1 MKIWISMSVA
11 LWIAA
16 ALPAVAQELRSMRL
30 GAGTVASI
38 EFQVAGL
45 LGNIISNPPG
55 ASNCPDR
62 SACGLPGLVVTV
74 LRTGSGLASIEAID
88 DGSLDGAVVSADLLW
103 RAATGRGEFYDR
115 PATSLR
121 HVATLYSETLLVLVR
136 RDSAIKSVADLRG
149 RKIAIVDPEGSERA
163 PVRALLAAYKLDEP
177 SVRIEPVA
185 LDRALSKLT
194 VGEVAAVLVRSSDPV
209 ALLARV
215 QSPIPI
221 VALPLEEQV
230 VAELTKAQPY
240 FVATRLPGRTEPGRT
255 EPGRT
260 ESGGLAVSIPVQ
272 WVVSADLDD
281 AMVRASLS
289 ALLHGQNRPALMSGH
304 PAVAQISRLHA
315 LVGAVLPIHPGAASY
330 YNSVEPAR

>member
-1 MKIWISMSVA
+1 MKMWISLSVG

-16 ALPAVAQELRSMRL
+16 ALPAAAQELRSMRL
-30 GAGTVASI
+30 GAGTVGSI

-74 LRTGSGLASIEAID
+74 LRTDSGLATIEAID
-88 DGSLDGAVVSADLLW
+88 DGSLDGGVVSADLSW
-103 RAATGRGEFYDR
+103 RAATGRGEFFLR

-136 RDSAIKSVADLRG
+136 RDSAIKDMADLRG

-185 LDRALSKLT
+185 LDRALNKLT
-194 VGEVAAVLVRSSDPV
+194 VGEVAAVIVRSSDPH

-221 VALPLEEQV
+221 VALALDEQV
-230 VAELTKAQPY
+230 IADLIKAQPY
-240 FVATRLPGRTEPGRT
+240 FVATRLPAEKGAGAPA
-255 EPGRT
+255 
-260 ESGGLAVSIPVQ
+260 LAIPVQ

-289 ALLHGQNRPALMSGH
+289 ALLHGQNRPALMGGH

-315 LVGAVLPIHPGAASY
+315 LVGAVLPIHPGAGRY
-330 YNSVEPAR
+330 YNSIEPAR